1 MTIAKSKQDA
11 AIIKPM
17 KGPMRN
23 ILVIEDEAPL
33 AEALKYTLEKEGYEV
48 EVAGDGAL
56 GLERFRRG
64 GVDLILLDLM
74 LPTLDGLE
82 VCKRV
87 RAESFVPILILTAK
101 DSDVDEVL
109 GLELGADDY
118 VTKPF
123 NMRKLIAR
131 IKALLRRAESDNEVP
146 GGVLERGGIRVDLEK
161 HEAYLNGKPV
171 HLTPLE
177 FRLLELLMR
186 KPGKALARE
195 YLVNQVWEGGFY
207 GSTKTLDVHIRH
219 LREKIEQDPAAP
231 AYIKT
236 VRGIGYKLNAPG
248 GLSHEQP

>member
-1 MTIAKSKQDA
+1 
-11 AIIKPM
+11 M
-17 KGPMRN
+17 KK

-56 GLERFRRG
+56 GLERFQAG

-82 VCKRV
+82 VCKRI
-87 RAESFVPILILTAK
+87 RASSFVPILILTAK
-101 DSDVDEVL
+101 DSDIDEVL

-131 IKALLRRAESDNEVP
+131 IKALLRRAESDSETRS
-146 GGVLERGGIRVDLEK
+146 GALEWGNISMDLEK
-161 HEAYLNGKPV
+161 HEAYLDGNPV
-171 HLTPLE
+171 YLTPLE

-207 GSTKTLDVHIRH
+207 GSPKTLDVHIRH
-219 LREKIEQDPAAP
+219 LRKKIEQDPAAP
-231 AYIKT
+231 SYIKT
-236 VRGIGYKLNAPG
+236 VRGIGYKLNAPEG
-248 GLSHEQP
+248 RLHE

>member
-1 MTIAKSKQDA
+1 
-11 AIIKPM
+11 M
-17 KGPMRN
+17 KK

-56 GLERFRRG
+56 GLERFQAG

-82 VCKRV
+82 VCKRI
-87 RAESFVPILILTAK
+87 RASSFVPILILTAK
-101 DSDVDEVL
+101 DSDIDEVL

-131 IKALLRRAESDNEVP
+131 IKALLRRAESDIETRS
-146 GGVLERGGIRVDLEK
+146 GALEWGNISMDLEK
-161 HEAYLNGKPV
+161 HEAYLDGNPV
-171 HLTPLE
+171 YLTPLE

-186 KPGKALARE
+186 KPGKALARG
-195 YLVNQVWEGGFY
+195 YLMNQVWEGGFY
-207 GSTKTLDVHIRH
+207 GSPKTLDVHIRH
-219 LREKIEQDPAAP
+219 LRKKIEQDPAAP
-231 AYIKT
+231 SYIKT
-236 VRGIGYKLNAPG
+236 VRGIGYKLNAPEG
-248 GLSHEQP
+248 R